1 VDPPNR
7 NVISIT
13 PYLESGD
20 ELMKFN
26 PNTKQLFTNEGDL
39 LKRLHCP
46 HGVKWNDLHHSD
58 AIKKYCHFCGKNII
72 DTQNLDDDAV
82 IAIVIQDE
90 GVCLKLDLN
99 DPAIRIINHNVF

>member
-1 VDPPNR
+1 
-7 NVISIT
+7 
-13 PYLESGD
+13 
-20 ELMKFN
+20 MKFN

-39 LKRLHCP
+39 IKRLHCP
-46 HGVKWNDLHHSD
+46 HGVNWKDLYHSD
-58 AIKKYCHFCGKNII
+58 AIKKYCHFCGKSII

-99 DPAIRIINHNVF
+99 DPTIRIINHNVF